1 MKTTDLRNMT
11 KDELLHQRRLLM
23 EEWFNLRMQK
33 ALKPLD
39 NPRRIRR
46 IRKDIARVNTIIRE
60 DELGIRPIIGE
71 ETETTPV

>member
-11 KDELLHQRRLLM
+11 KDELFHQRRLLI

-60 DELGIRPIIGE
+60 DELGIRSIIGE
-71 ETETTPV
+71 ETDPA